1 MRTSPRSLALV
12 LTSLLLVSLAPAFPV
27 AAEDEVGR
35 STGNE
40 EVSFQ
45 PLSSK
50 YYDRGGD
57 ITFTV
62 TAKNLDPNTEYT
74 LDWEICNTGSSYDY
88 DCEYSYGDSI
98 GGSGSIDLGSGNML
112 SLTTITYTDPGV
124 PYENYDSVANE
135 WVYHAG
141 VENNSLVFSAELNV
155 QGVPLDTNTSE
166 PFVMGGDLMD
176 QYSQL
181 YEVSNILKNTDV
193 DLNGYFYL
201 DHDNRRVLNYTVN
214 CHLYEDGTT
223 TPVDSVSVDAWPYYE
238 DFHFSIPVYDE
249 QTGTLVDELVPTA
262 TSGDHYVECELVR
275 DIDNGLVGTL
285 TTNTFEVID
294 ADITGNEEVS
304 FQSMS
309 SKYYDRTDDST
320 TTTITFDI
328 DTEHLYVGTE
338 YTVDWR
344 ICNTGSSYDYDC
356 EYSYGDSI
364 GGSGEITFTAT
375 ASGTHTETITYTD
388 PGVPYETYDSV
399 ANEWVYMTG
408 SGTIRWSSALN

>member
-1 MRTSPRSLALV
+1 MTCFCSVCFPKGMIKSIGFLGIPCAHRLEAFALV

-27 AAEDEVGR
+27 AAEDEIGR

-50 YYDRGGD
+50 YYDRGD

-74 LDWEICNTGSSYDY
+74 LDWEICNTGSSYGY
-88 DCEYSYGDSI
+88 DCDSSYASTV

-112 SLTTITYTDPGV
+112 SVTTITYTDPGV

-141 VENNSLVFSAELNV
+141 VENNSMVFSAELHV

-166 PFVMGGDLMD
+166 PFVMGGELME

-238 DFHFSIPVYDE
+238 DFHFQYRCTTSKPAPWSMNWYLRPHPA
-249 QTGTLVDELVPTA
+249 TTMSNASSSGT
-262 TSGDHYVECELVR
+262 
-275 DIDNGLVGTL
+275 
-285 TTNTFEVID
+285 
-294 ADITGNEEVS
+294 
-304 FQSMS
+304 
-309 SKYYDRTDDST
+309 ST
-320 TTTITFDI
+320 TVW
-328 DTEHLYVGTE
+328 LA
-338 YTVDWR
+338 R
-344 ICNTGSSYDYDC
+344 
-356 EYSYGDSI
+356 
-364 GGSGEITFTAT
+364 
-375 ASGTHTETITYTD
+375 
-388 PGVPYETYDSV
+388 
-399 ANEWVYMTG
+399 
-408 SGTIRWSSALN
+408 